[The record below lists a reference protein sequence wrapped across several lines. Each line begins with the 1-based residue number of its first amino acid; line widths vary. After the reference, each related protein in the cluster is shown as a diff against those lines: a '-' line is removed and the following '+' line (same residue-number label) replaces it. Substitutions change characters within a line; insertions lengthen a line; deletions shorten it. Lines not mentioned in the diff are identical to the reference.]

1 MGTLQQLP
9 NSRLI
14 VEEDTPHATEGA
26 STQTPIR
33 SEAQAE
39 WDAVT
44 RALRLI
50 SQRVLAAVGHGIS
63 FVAIAIAAMLWCRVM
78 DNPTA
83 YQLTGLGL
91 YGVFALAMIWLKG
104 R

>member
-1 MGTLQQLP
+1 MASVTQLP
-9 NSRLI
+9 GSRLL
-14 VEEDTPHATEGA
+14 VEEDTPLATEGP

-39 WDAVT
+39 WEAIT
-44 RALRLI
+44 RALRLL
-50 SQRVLAAVGHGIS
+50 SQRVLSAVGHGIS
-63 FVAIAIAAMLWCRVM
+63 FVAIAIAAMLWYRVM